1 MTSLSNGAQWASRR
15 VITTLI
21 VHTLAVLLAFA
32 TILIVARPSPISAA
46 TDTILMSR
54 SELLSRPT
62 SGAAWTALKARA
74 DASIG
79 TPDISNQDESADVT
93 ALAKGLVYARIGGA
107 GYRADVIAALKRAVG
122 TEAGGRTLAL
132 GRNLPGYVIA
142 ADMVDLP
149 AADPSFDQNTF
160 RPWLRSLLT
169 KTLDGRTLVSTHEDR
184 PNNWGTHA
192 GAARAAI
199 AGYLADGAQLAR
211 TALVFRGYLGDR
223 AAYTGFEFGELS
235 WQCDPLR
242 PVGINPPCSRA
253 GINLDGVL
261 PDDLRRGGALQWPP
275 ASTGYPWEG
284 MQGAVLQAELLRV
297 QGYDAWSWSN
307 RALLRAT
314 KFLYERAGWPAT
326 GDDEWQ
332 AWLIDKRYGTSYRDP
347 APARSGK
354 NFGFTDW
361 LYGPAGATS
370 GGAPVPATPPPTP
383 APTRS
388 ATPTPTVRPTQTP
401 GPTPAPT
408 AAPTPAPTPGQTAAP
423 TPGPTPTSTGDIA
436 GEPTQTA
443 TTAPTAQP
451 TTAPDPTP
459 TTGNTPAPTA
469 APTEAPRPEPTAA
482 PTPKPNESQSKVKP
496 KVSRPTVKLSA
507 TSSVPTSGVP
517 VVVDW
522 ALTDTQAG
530 LARYELQG
538 RVDGGDWQ
546 ELGLASATGSASRRT
561 VRSGATIRFRVR
573 AIDQTGAVGAW
584 ATSETFR
591 ATALSD
597 SSSAIRWSGK
607 WAFASHSGFLGR
619 RVHWAKARDRVAT
632 LTFEGTSVAWA
643 APVGPTR
650 GKARV
655 LVDGRAVATVD
666 LGRATFRARDMVF
679 ARNLPEGRHTLRI
692 QVLGTR
698 GRPTVAI
705 DGLYVLTPQ

>member
-1 MTSLSNGAQWASRR
+1 MTSLSSGAQWASRR

-21 VHTLAVLLAFA
+21 VHVLAVLLAFA
-32 TILIVARPSPISAA
+32 TILVVARLSPISAA

-74 DASIG
+74 DSSIG

-93 ALAKGLVYARIGGA
+93 TLAKGLVYARIGGA

-132 GRNLPGYVIA
+132 GRNMPGYVIA
-142 ADMVDLP
+142 ADLVDLG

-199 AGYLADGAQLAR
+199 AGYLGDSGQLAR

-223 AAYTGFEFGELS
+223 SAYTGFEFGELS

-242 PVGINPPCSRA
+242 PVGVNPPCTRL

-261 PDDLRRGGALQWPP
+261 PDDLRRGGPLQWPP

-332 AWLIDKRYGTSYRDP
+332 PWLIDKRYGTSYRAA

-361 LYGPAGATS
+361 LYGPAGTTS
-370 GGAPVPATPPPTP
+370 SGTPVPATPPPTP
-383 APTRS
+383 APTRT

-401 GPTPAPT
+401 
-408 AAPTPAPTPGQTAAP
+408 APTPAPTPGPTPAPTPAPTPWQTPAP
-423 TPGPTPTSTGDIA
+423 TPGPTPTGTDA
-436 GEPTQTA
+436 AAEP
-443 TTAPTAQP
+443 PTP
-451 TTAPDPTP
+451 APDPTSAPDP
-459 TTGNTPAPTA
+459 TATPAPTPQ
-469 APTEAPRPEPTAA
+469 PTPA
-482 PTPKPNESQSKVKP
+482 PTPTPRPTIAPQTAQPPE
-496 KVSRPTVKLSA
+496 VSRPVVALSA
-507 TSSVPTSGVP
+507 SSSVPTTGVP

-522 ALTDTQAG
+522 DLTDTENG
-530 LARYELQG
+530 LKSFQLQVRIG
-538 RVDGGDWQ
+538 DGNWTS
-546 ELGLASATGSASRRT
+546 LSLASVTASSSART
-561 VRSGATIRFRVR
+561 VPVGTTFRFRVR
-573 AIDQTGAVGAW
+573 AIDRSGMIGDWVSSRTY
-584 ATSETFR
+584 R
-591 ATALSD
+591 ASVLSD
-597 SSSAIRWSGK
+597 SSSAIRWSGS
-607 WAFASHSGFLGR
+607 WAFASYSGYIGGR
-619 RVHWAKARDRVAT
+619 AHTTNASGSLST
-632 LTFEGTSVAWA
+632 LTFRGDAVAWFG
-643 APVGPTR
+643 PVGPTR

-655 LVDGRAVATVD
+655 LVDGRLVATVD
-666 LGRATFRARDMVF
+666 MYSGTFKARDMAF
-679 ARNLPEGRHTLRI
+679 ARNLGDGDHTMRI
-692 QVLGTR
+692 ETLGTS

-705 DGLYVLTPQ
+705 DGMYVLATP